1 MKKKNV
7 ESVGMRNS
15 RADTKA
21 RRVSRELTRSKT
33 YKGTTAEKAGQEL
46 GTSPEREREGGGGF
60 CNRKCE
66 IEFCFN
72 GCGLPFKSVFYTCI
86 YF

>member
-21 RRVSRELTRSKT
+21 RRVSGELSRSKT
-33 YKGTTAEKAGQEL
+33 HKGTTAEKAGQEL
-46 GTSPEREREGGGGF
+46 GTSPEREREREREGGILQQ
-60 CNRKCE
+60 K
-66 IEFCFN
+66 
-72 GCGLPFKSVFYTCI
+72 L
-86 YF
+86 